1 MARILVSG
9 ASGFI
14 GRPLVSF
21 LASAGASV
29 FQLIRPSDKPV
40 PNSIIWDPEMG
51 LARPED
57 FEGFDTVIHLAGEPL
72 TLTRWSAEKREKIL
86 QSRTV
91 GTMFLSHLL
100 SQTVRCPR
108 LFISASAVGYYGDR
122 GEELLSEE
130 SVAGSGFLAHVCCA
144 WEKASFAIRNRGT
157 RVVHARFGMVL
168 GPNGGALNKML
179 VPYLLGLG
187 GRLGSG
193 KQWMSWVHRDDLIR
207 ALQYMIENRSLEGPV
222 NVVSPEPV
230 RQEEFA
236 KTLAGLLHR
245 PHFFGLPAWALRLR
259 FGATANELLLS
270 SARVDC
276 AKLLAA
282 KFRFD
287 YPDLRSALC
296 KALQR
301 I

>member
-21 LASAGASV
+21 LASNGYAV
-29 FQLIRPSDKPV
+29 FQLIRPSDKSV
-40 PNSIIWDPEMG
+40 PNSIIWNPEIG

-57 FEGFDTVIHLAGEPL
+57 FEDFDAVIHLAGEPL

-100 SQTVRCPR
+100 SQAIRCPS
-108 LFISASAVGYYGDR
+108 LFISASAVGYYGNR
-122 GEELLSEE
+122 GEELLSED
-130 SVAGSGFLAHVCCA
+130 SGAGSGFLAHVCCA
-144 WEKASFAIRNRGT
+144 WEKASFAIRNRGA

-168 GPNGGALNKML
+168 GSDGGALNKMV
-179 VPYLLGLG
+179 VPFQLGLG

-193 KQWMSWVHRDDLIR
+193 KQWVSWVHRDDLIR
-207 ALQYMIENRSLEGPV
+207 ALLHIIDDPSFEGPV
-222 NVVSPEPV
+222 NVVSPIPV
-230 RQEEFA
+230 LQEEFA
-236 KTLAGLLHR
+236 KTLAELLHR
-245 PHFFGLPAWALRLR
+245 PHFFSLPAWALRLR
-259 FGATANELLLS
+259 FGITANELLLS
-270 SARVDC
+270 SARVRC
-276 AKLLAA
+276 SKLLAA